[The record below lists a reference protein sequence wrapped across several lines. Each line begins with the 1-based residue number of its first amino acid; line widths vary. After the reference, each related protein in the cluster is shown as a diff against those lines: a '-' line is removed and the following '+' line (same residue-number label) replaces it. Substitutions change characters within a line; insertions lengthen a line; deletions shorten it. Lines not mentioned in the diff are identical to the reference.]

1 MTTQASHQASGPLE
15 EFTQQE
21 TLTGYVAHPT
31 SEEFFIHGER
41 VLDQMSQGSSYS
53 ALVLLTLTGKPAE
66 PAQLTRFERALQLCA
81 VMDIAEGPC
90 HAARLARV
98 QKAHGHG
105 VASVACVHLAHR
117 ARHIMDHTTALQAWM
132 RNPAMAL
139 RADRPR
145 RLEQDPGDA
154 YVERALRGY
163 PDEMLA
169 MLREHDPSLDE
180 CIVALLHVSGLTE
193 RWQKEAALTMA
204 GLPLA
209 MAEAFFAPSRLRD
222 YPVNVPAFVY
232 EG

>member
-1 MTTQASHQASGPLE
+1 MTTQLDIHAAGPLE

-31 SEEFFIHGER
+31 SDDFLIHGER
-41 VLDQMSQGSSYS
+41 VLDQMSQGNSYS
-53 ALVLLTLTGKPAE
+53 ALVLLTLTGSAATPM
-66 PAQLTRFERALQLCA
+66 QLTRFERALQLCA

-98 QKAHGHG
+98 QKANGHG

-117 ARHIMDHTTALQAWM
+117 ARNIMDHTTALQAWM
-132 RNPAMAL
+132 RDPSLEL

-145 RLEQDPGDA
+145 RLEQDPGQVC
-154 YVERALRGY
+154 VERALKGY
-163 PDEMLA
+163 PDELLSL
-169 MLREHDPSLDE
+169 LRERDPSLDE

-222 YPVNVPAFVY
+222 YPVNAPPFVY
-232 EG
+232 ES